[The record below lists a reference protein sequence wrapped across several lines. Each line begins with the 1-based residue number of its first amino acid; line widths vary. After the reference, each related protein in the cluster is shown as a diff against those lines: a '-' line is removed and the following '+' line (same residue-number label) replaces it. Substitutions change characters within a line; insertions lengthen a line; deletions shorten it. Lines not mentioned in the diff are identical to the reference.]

1 MKIVERLSGLFAMA
15 NLRAAFLHD
24 PRVRLALREIKE
36 SYFGRFLNYPRRLCR
51 ALAATAP
58 QLGMAVKWSIVS
70 REDVNYTYP
79 LKGVNLFYLASVLAY
94 VTGENMT
101 TVEGYI
107 NEARTDNNLSQH
119 VVNLTRTGPYRNHA
133 DARCEF
139 GRRLG
144 WYALARILKPEIIVE
159 TGVDK
164 GLGSVLLCSALIRNR
179 RGRYYGTDI
188 NPKAGFLM
196 QGAYSNVGTI
206 LYGDSIE
213 SLQKFGEKID
223 LFINDSDHSP
233 TYELNE
239 YKAIA
244 KKLSP
249 DGIVLGDNAHS
260 SAILAEWSAKMGR
273 HFIFWRE
280 EPAKHWYR
288 GGGIGISLARHA
300 PFAGFTD

>member
-1 MKIVERLSGLFAMA
+1 MTNV
-15 NLRAAFLHD
+15 RAAFLRD
-24 PRVRLALREIKE
+24 RRVRVALREIKA
-36 SYFGRFLNYPRRLCR
+36 SSVGRFLNYPRRLYR

-79 LKGVNLFYLASVLAY
+79 LKEANLFYLASVLAY
-94 VTGENMT
+94 VTGEKIT
-101 TVEGYI
+101 TVTGYI
-107 NEARTDNNLSQH
+107 NEVRTDNDLFQH
-119 VVNLTRTGPYRNHA
+119 VVNLSRTGPYRNHA

-139 GRRLG
+139 GRRVG

-164 GLGSVLLCSALIRNR
+164 GLGSVLLCSALIRNG
-179 RGRYYGTDI
+179 RGRYYGTDL
-188 NPKAGFLM
+188 NPKAGYLM
-196 QGAYSNVGTI
+196 QGAYHDVGTI

-233 TYELNE
+233 AYELNE
-239 YKAIA
+239 YKTVA

-249 DGIVLGDNAHS
+249 DAIVLGDNAHS
-260 SAILAEWSAKMGR
+260 STVLAEWSEKMGR
-273 HFIFWRE
+273 YFIFWRE
-280 EPAKHWYR
+280 EPARHWYR
-288 GGGIGISLARHA
+288 GGGIGISLASRGH
-300 PFAGFTD
+300 FVS